1 MTVAMQPDP
10 CDETETWVNRNG
22 TFLRVLIV
30 VDEHSDLPRYFGE
43 VDVSIQR
50 LVVIAACGADQ
61 LNASTERLSLA
72 AAAQGIELVPAHG
85 HHRCLLDRIAA
96 ANDVRYQ
103 P

>member
-1 MTVAMQPDP
+1 MTVAKQPDP

-30 VDEHSDLPRYFGE
+30 VDEQSDLPRYPGE

-50 LVVIAACGADQ
+50 LVVIAACGA
-61 LNASTERLSLA
+61 
-72 AAAQGIELVPAHG
+72 HG
-85 HHRCLLDRIAA
+85 HHRCLLDRIAV
-96 ANDVRYQ
+96 ANDARYR